1 MALSKFNRL
10 YRLGSRIFGRMGIKA
25 SEEQIADFL
34 NWCSKDMWKEYTESR
49 TQKRTV
55 IENEI
60 RALNIRLPNGTVGR
74 EYKFEFRLPAGKVK
88 MFRLKGL
95 EDLGLKWRTDGQC
108 TCTVEGKPVKAGDF
122 NVTLEYRPICWIPGE
137 PDSELVLPLA
147 FNADPRSLWKDKPT
161 PTDIPF
167 LKPDT
172 DCAYIKVEAGKDGSP
187 RKDIVAASKRGRSHA
202 HEAKPR
208 DDHFMVSH
216 CEESDWYIL
225 AVADGAGS
233 AKYSR
238 RGSEI
243 ACQCVTDFCR
253 QKLSDCGEFEAKIKA
268 YYECTAQAVR
278 AKDAPEPSEPE
289 SGTKDS
295 GEAAAAGEAAAR
307 KEMGVQIYNIVGN
320 AAFKAYSEICA
331 ESEKNAKELQCKLKD
346 FSTTLMFAIC
356 KKFEFGWFVASFWVG
371 DGAMCIYNEN
381 KQTAKLLGEP
391 DEGEFSG
398 QTRFLTMPEIFKDA
412 ASVFSRL
419 RFSIEDDFT
428 ALMLMTDG
436 VSDPMFETDRNL
448 NDYSKW
454 NEFWNKIKEG
464 FPDDGIPGVD
474 LRDDNPEAK
483 DQLLRWMDFW
493 SAGNHDDR
501 TLAILY

>member
-1 MALSKFNRL
+1 MN
-10 YRLGSRIFGRMGIKA
+10 
-25 SEEQIADFL
+25 
-34 NWCSKDMWKEYTESR
+34 
-49 TQKRTV
+49 
-55 IENEI
+55 
-60 RALNIRLPNGTVGR
+60 
-74 EYKFEFRLPAGKVK
+74 
-88 MFRLKGL
+88 
-95 EDLGLKWRTDGQC
+95 
-108 TCTVEGKPVKAGDF
+108 
-122 NVTLEYRPICWIPGE
+122 
-137 PDSELVLPLA
+137 
-147 FNADPRSLWKDKPT
+147 
-161 PTDIPF
+161 
-167 LKPDT
+167 
-172 DCAYIKVEAGKDGSP
+172 
-187 RKDIVAASKRGRSHA
+187 
-202 HEAKPR
+202 
-208 DDHFMVSH
+208 
-216 CEESDWYIL
+216 
-225 AVADGAGS
+225 
-233 AKYSR
+233 
-238 RGSEI
+238 
-243 ACQCVTDFCR
+243 
-253 QKLSDCGEFEAKIKA
+253 
-268 YYECTAQAVR
+268 
-278 AKDAPEPSEPE
+278 AKDAPETSEPE

-295 GEAAAAGEAAAR
+295 VEDAAAGEAAAR

-331 ESEKNAKELQCKLKD
+331 ESEKNEKELQCKLKD

-448 NDYSKW
+448 HDYSKW

-464 FPDDGIPGVD
+464 FPDDSIPGVD

>member
-172 DCAYIKVEAGKDGSP
+172 DCAYVKVEAGKDGSP

-243 ACQCVTDFCR
+243 ACQCVTEFCR
-253 QKLSDCGEFEAKIKA
+253 QKLSSWH
-268 YYECTAQAVR
+268 Q
-278 AKDAPEPSEPE
+278 S
-289 SGTKDS
+289 
-295 GEAAAAGEAAAR
+295 
-307 KEMGVQIYNIVGN
+307 
-320 AAFKAYSEICA
+320 
-331 ESEKNAKELQCKLKD
+331 
-346 FSTTLMFAIC
+346 
-356 KKFEFGWFVASFWVG
+356 
-371 DGAMCIYNEN
+371 
-381 KQTAKLLGEP
+381 
-391 DEGEFSG
+391 
-398 QTRFLTMPEIFKDA
+398 
-412 ASVFSRL
+412 
-419 RFSIEDDFT
+419 
-428 ALMLMTDG
+428 
-436 VSDPMFETDRNL
+436 
-448 NDYSKW
+448 
-454 NEFWNKIKEG
+454 
-464 FPDDGIPGVD
+464 
-474 LRDDNPEAK
+474 
-483 DQLLRWMDFW
+483 
-493 SAGNHDDR
+493 
-501 TLAILY
+501 

>member
-1 MALSKFNRL
+1 
-10 YRLGSRIFGRMGIKA
+10 
-25 SEEQIADFL
+25 
-34 NWCSKDMWKEYTESR
+34 
-49 TQKRTV
+49 
-55 IENEI
+55 
-60 RALNIRLPNGTVGR
+60 
-74 EYKFEFRLPAGKVK
+74 
-88 MFRLKGL
+88 
-95 EDLGLKWRTDGQC
+95 
-108 TCTVEGKPVKAGDF
+108 
-122 NVTLEYRPICWIPGE
+122 
-137 PDSELVLPLA
+137 
-147 FNADPRSLWKDKPT
+147 
-161 PTDIPF
+161 
-167 LKPDT
+167 
-172 DCAYIKVEAGKDGSP
+172 
-187 RKDIVAASKRGRSHA
+187 
-202 HEAKPR
+202 
-208 DDHFMVSH
+208 MVSH

-253 QKLSDCGEFEAKIKA
+253 QKLSDCGEFETKIKA